1 MILGHI
7 LGGPLDAL
15 IELGLPL
22 VIFAALWWWS
32 TRSERKAKKDRDRK
46 G

>member
-1 MILGHI
+1 MIVAHI
-7 LGGPLDAL
+7 ISGPLDAI

-32 TRSERKAKKDRDRK
+32 SRKAQNK
-46 G
+46 